1 MIVSQN
7 GRLSPESANNH
18 MHQTGDSHDDAST
31 AALNALATRR
41 KSSNSLAPSREASP
55 VSVNSTR
62 RPSAPPRRMSR
73 ASHSGGDSSPDS
85 GGRSRH
91 GSMTNSGSIKGFLKT
106 LSVSNHTDS
115 TRTSVYDKNVTNY
128 GSGLSDHGYES
139 NTSER
144 SHRSRIS
151 AMSGRHSARADG
163 LPDMRTLPALS
174 SRTMGSAKHASVK
187 KPLRKTK
194 SVKKQQK
201 TIFTWSKLCCCK
213 KRGSKKSV
221 TTAAPSGAPY
231 YEGANSRV

>member
-1 MIVSQN
+1 
-7 GRLSPESANNH
+7 
-18 MHQTGDSHDDAST
+18 
-31 AALNALATRR
+31 
-41 KSSNSLAPSREASP
+41 
-55 VSVNSTR
+55 
-62 RPSAPPRRMSR
+62 
-73 ASHSGGDSSPDS
+73 
-85 GGRSRH
+85 
-91 GSMTNSGSIKGFLKT
+91 MTNSGSIKGFLKT
-106 LSVSNHTDS
+106 LSTSTRTDS
-115 TRTSVYDKNVTNY
+115 TRASMYDKNVTNY

-139 NTSER
+139 NTSEK
-144 SHRSRIS
+144 SHRSRLS

-174 SRTMGSAKHASVK
+174 SRTMGSAKHAVK